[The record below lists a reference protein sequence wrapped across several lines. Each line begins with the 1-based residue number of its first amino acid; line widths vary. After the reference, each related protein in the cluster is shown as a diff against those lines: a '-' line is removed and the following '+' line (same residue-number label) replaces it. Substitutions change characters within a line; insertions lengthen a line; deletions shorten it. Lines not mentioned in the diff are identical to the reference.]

1 MIGEELQVG
10 QVPAAE
16 VLSIPE
22 HTLEILSDSGEGAQ
36 LAGTVFA
43 LTTARMGNG
52 VWTVQLIPAE
62 IQPPARTHAGM
73 SGARIRFGTRK
84 VTNPGDRTNVVVA
97 FNEIVLEA
105 RMDAGALADG
115 ATIFIDSHWAG
126 HYDEDIRAS
135 YRRVLERARRQGY
148 EVIEIPLEAE
158 TLKVVDNPRRGK
170 NMWAVGLLAYFYQRD
185 LDLLKEVV
193 ARQFKSKGAAVV
205 GNNLALIERG
215 YEYARQA
222 LPYCYRVPAVPPAVP
237 QVVMNGNQALALGA
251 IAAGFKFCSMYPIT
265 PASSQSHY
273 LAPIFSQF
281 GGIVHQA
288 EDEIA
293 AIAFA
298 VGAAYGGV
306 PAFTITSGPGMALKT
321 EIQALAVM
329 TETPLVIVDVQR
341 GGPSTGLPTK
351 VEQSDLLSSLY
362 ATPGDAP
369 KVIMAPSTIEEC
381 YHVMK
386 TARQIA
392 EQLRML
398 VIVLSDANLA
408 TGFQPFDRPAEPDE
422 PPADALDLR
431 PVTPDFK
438 PFDWDQT
445 TGIAP
450 RAIPGQPG
458 GMHTV
463 TGLAHDSAGHV
474 SYDPEVNQAS
484 HEMRSRKLQT
494 LQQSLRPPEVFGED
508 SGQLLL
514 ISWGSTRGSIEE
526 AVERAQAE
534 GYAVSSLHLRFLSP
548 LPPGVKEILERFDQ
562 RVCVEINYSDPPD
575 GPGPRRYSQLATLLR
590 AETLVDVDSWS
601 NVYGQPLKPNDI
613 YQMIQTRIESG
624 RSDRMAA

>member
-115 ATIFIDSHWAG
+115 ATIFIDNHWAE
-126 HYDEDIRAS
+126 HYDEEIRAS
-135 YRRVLERARRQGY
+135 YGRVLERARRQGH

-185 LDLLKEVV
+185 LALLKEVV
-193 ARQFKSKGAAVV
+193 ARQFKSKGTAVV
-205 GNNLALIERG
+205 ENNLALIERG

-222 LPYCYRVPAVPPAVP
+222 LPYCYRVPAVPPEVP

-251 IAAGFKFCSMYPIT
+251 IAAGFKVCSMYPIT

-273 LAPIFSQF
+273 LAPVFSQF

-306 PAFTITSGPGMALKT
+306 PAYT
-321 EIQALAVM
+321 
-329 TETPLVIVDVQR
+329 
-341 GGPSTGLPTK
+341 
-351 VEQSDLLSSLY
+351 
-362 ATPGDAP
+362 
-369 KVIMAPSTIEEC
+369 
-381 YHVMK
+381 
-386 TARQIA
+386 
-392 EQLRML
+392 
-398 VIVLSDANLA
+398 
-408 TGFQPFDRPAEPDE
+408 
-422 PPADALDLR
+422 
-431 PVTPDFK
+431 
-438 PFDWDQT
+438 
-445 TGIAP
+445 
-450 RAIPGQPG
+450 
-458 GMHTV
+458 
-463 TGLAHDSAGHV
+463 
-474 SYDPEVNQAS
+474 
-484 HEMRSRKLQT
+484 
-494 LQQSLRPPEVFGED
+494 
-508 SGQLLL
+508 
-514 ISWGSTRGSIEE
+514 
-526 AVERAQAE
+526 
-534 GYAVSSLHLRFLSP
+534 
-548 LPPGVKEILERFDQ
+548 
-562 RVCVEINYSDPPD
+562 
-575 GPGPRRYSQLATLLR
+575 
-590 AETLVDVDSWS
+590 
-601 NVYGQPLKPNDI
+601 
-613 YQMIQTRIESG
+613 
-624 RSDRMAA
+624 